1 MRDVVGVAA
10 IAVGA
15 VRGQSASQSRGPS
28 FVAASDGT
36 VFPVPRGAIGP
47 TPTRAPGMQFT
58 GGSGGH
64 GLDPRVSGVRFMDAN
79 ANQGARAVYMN
90 QTGQTVDP
98 LTGRT
103 VPPSDPA
110 AHFYFNPKPR

>member
-1 MRDVVGVAA
+1 
-10 IAVGA
+10 
-15 VRGQSASQSRGPS
+15 
-28 FVAASDGT
+28 
-36 VFPVPRGAIGP
+36 
-47 TPTRAPGMQFT
+47 
-58 GGSGGH
+58 
-64 GLDPRVSGVRFMDAN
+64 MDAN